1 MAPQPL
7 LGKRDDRMQ
16 TISTAPITIHVPAL
30 LKGQDARDPA
40 PAAIASEAPEGTY
53 LLPVTEQN
61 KEQHPAINLL
71 LNLKLVMDGEKKP
84 DQSEA
89 VTLETE
95 QTAAQSPAMKVN
107 SGEYVAHEVKLVP
120 NVNLDPATTPASSAG
135 IQEGMVQGN
144 IPSAVSSQRTRSNGI
159 QQPARNYGVV
169 PSFLIV
175 PKRRVLHNV
184 RSNLKT
190 NVPGTPM
197 ARFRQQFLYEHNK
210 KRLLNGVPPLTED
223 ERLNMEAQNFA
234 SELAKQRNTTHSLLK
249 NRVGQGENIALR
261 CSFKGS
267 PLTGARATNLWY
279 AESKKFDWKKKPAT
293 PAIQRLTPIVWK
305 NTTKVGFGRAQFI
318 DNRGRICFVVV
329 ARYEPSVNVGETL
342 LDNKL
347 EPIKVKSK
355 QNTGI

>member
-1 MAPQPL
+1 M
-7 LGKRDDRMQ
+7 
-16 TISTAPITIHVPAL
+16 
-30 LKGQDARDPA
+30 
-40 PAAIASEAPEGTY
+40 
-53 LLPVTEQN
+53 LPVTEQN
-61 KEQHPAINLL
+61 KDQRPAINLL
-71 LNLKLVMDGEKKP
+71 LNLKLVMDGEKKS

-89 VTLETE
+89 VTLVTE
-95 QTAAQSPAMKVN
+95 QTAAQSPAIKAN
-107 SGEYVAHEVKLVP
+107 SGEYVAHEVKLVSP
-120 NVNLDPATTPASSAG
+120 NVNLDPGTTPASSTG
-135 IQEGMVQGN
+135 IQEGIVQGDS
-144 IPSAVSSQRTRSNGI
+144 PPVASSQRTGPNGI
-159 QQPARNYGVV
+159 QQSTRNYGVV

-190 NVPGTPM
+190 NVPGIPM
-197 ARFRQQFLYEHNK
+197 ARFRQQFLFEHNK
-210 KRLLNGVPPLTED
+210 KRLLHGVPPLTED
-223 ERLNMEAQNFA
+223 ERLDTEAQNFA

-279 AESKKFDWKKKPAT
+279 DESKTFERKKKPNT
-293 PAIQRLTPIVWK
+293 SAIERFTQMVWK
-305 NTTKVGFGRAQFI
+305 NTNKVGFGRAQFI

-347 EPIKVKSK
+347 EPIKVKPKHHS
-355 QNTGI
+355 GI